1 MADLVL
7 SGILEGRGFSQSHE
21 SSGFFRR
28 SSLVEE
34 DVEGCSEL
42 IRRKRSEPLEFGAPA
57 IGNFRFRGRDVLSDG
72 IEVLEMP
79 GKVR

>member
-34 DVEGCSEL
+34 DVEDCSEL